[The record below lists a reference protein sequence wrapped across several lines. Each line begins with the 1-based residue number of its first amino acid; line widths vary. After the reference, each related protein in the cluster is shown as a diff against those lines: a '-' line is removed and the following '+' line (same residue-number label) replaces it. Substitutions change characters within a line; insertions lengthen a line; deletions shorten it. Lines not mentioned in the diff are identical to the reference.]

1 MAYLGKSPVVGN
13 FQKCDAITVVNG
25 QAGYTLQVGGSNVS
39 PESANHMLVSLNGI
53 LQAPTSSFT
62 VSGATLT
69 FVSNLATGDVIDF
82 VMLLG
87 NVLDIGT
94 PSDGTVTNAKLAQDI
109 ISGETALTAPP
120 ATTDEFLVS
129 DAGTLKRID
138 FSLLGNTP
146 SWRATMSTAQTNN
159 TSNTATLV
167 SFDTEV
173 YDTDGAYTNT
183 SSNYKFTVPSG
194 QAGKYFIGAN
204 LNLADYQ
211 DNADF
216 QQKRCMIY
224 KNGAVVVE
232 GRDQFTTAE
241 IQGDADNFIGAFTVL
256 SLSESDY
263 IQVYGQVYNTAF
275 DIQTPRAE
283 FYGFKLIGTQ

>member
-109 ISGETALTAPP
+109 ISGETALTSEP
-120 ATTDEFLVS
+120 ASTDEFLVS
-129 DAGTLKRID
+129 DAGTLKRLD
-138 FSLLGNTP
+138 FSLITNTP
-146 SWRATMSTAQTNN
+146 NWKIGMSGAQSLAYNTTTKIDFDTSIIDSDSGVDTTNN
-159 TSNTATLV
+159 RYTIPTGKGGTYLV
-167 SFDTEV
+167 HCWYRTGTGTDSGSFDIFV
-173 YDTDGAYTNT
+173 YVNGSLYSSAADMGAYIANLSYNT
-183 SSNYKFTVPSG
+183 IQCTGMLVLSAGDYIEMYAKQAHVNATHDIGYSG
-194 QAGKYFIGAN
+194 HARFWGHRLIGA
-204 LNLADYQ
+204 
-211 DNADF
+211 
-216 QQKRCMIY
+216 
-224 KNGAVVVE
+224 
-232 GRDQFTTAE
+232 
-241 IQGDADNFIGAFTVL
+241 
-256 SLSESDY
+256 
-263 IQVYGQVYNTAF
+263 
-275 DIQTPRAE
+275 
-283 FYGFKLIGTQ
+283 